1 MNTGRPRRVRITDA
15 ALLDLER
22 LHRRDP
28 QILRDIFAKMILLE
42 RAADVGEPLVGG
54 LIGFR
59 RLVVGNRTWRII
71 WRETTDTEHRP
82 VLDIAEVWAAGAR
95 EDAEV
100 YREMKER
107 VLELKRGRHPQV
119 HALETIV
126 EHMGRLYQGIRASPE
141 PAPEPMPTPALPD
154 WLVAGLKN
162 ELHLT
167 DDRIAEL
174 TEQEA
179 HQLMIRYWSQPDD

>member
-1 MNTGRPRRVRITDA
+1 MTGSRPRRVRLTDDA
-15 ALLDLER
+15 VSDLER
-22 LHRRDP
+22 LHRKDP

-107 VLELKRGRHPQV
+107 VLELKRGHHPQV

-141 PAPEPMPTPALPD
+141 PTPPPALPD

-179 HQLMIRYWSQPDD
+179 HQLMIRYWSQPND